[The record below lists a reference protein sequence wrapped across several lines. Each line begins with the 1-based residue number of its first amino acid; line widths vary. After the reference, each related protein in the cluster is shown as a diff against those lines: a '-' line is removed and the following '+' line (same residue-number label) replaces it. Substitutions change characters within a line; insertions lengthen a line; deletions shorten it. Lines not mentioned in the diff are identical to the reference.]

1 MPHPRV
7 ILRAPS
13 ILYKARMASTT
24 SDKATPERRTE
35 LLQNL
40 AETKICF
47 LEASKS
53 LSHAPTLVA
62 VSKTKPAW
70 MTRACYEEGQRDF
83 GENSDIDLVNKAKK
97 LADLDSLRWH
107 FIGVMKKTEGDDLR
121 RQARMREL
129 TAVSNLHAI
138 QSLTSIEDADIYNSA
153 IPADRK
159 TPLNMLLQVNTSG
172 EVQKSGLQYVD
183 TETEAADSPL
193 FKLACHIIE
202 HCPKLH
208 FQGLMTIGSQTESL
222 ADVLE
227 GMLRSNIAL
236 NGRWGDNGKLLLS
249 MGMTADFE
257 AGLRAGSH
265 IVRVGTGI
273 FGARRMK

>member
-1 MPHPRV
+1 
-7 ILRAPS
+7 
-13 ILYKARMASTT
+13 MASTT
-24 SDKATPERRTE
+24 SDKATPERRVE

-40 AETKICF
+40 AETKIRF
-47 LEASKS
+47 AEASKS

-70 MTRACYEEGQRDF
+70 MTRACYEDGQRDF

-97 LADLDSLRWH
+97 LADLNSLRWH

-121 RQARMREL
+121 RQARMKEL
-129 TAVSNLHAI
+129 TTVLNLHAI
-138 QSLTSIEDADIYNSA
+138 QSLTSIEDADIYNDG

-159 TPLNMLLQVNTSG
+159 TPLNVLLQVNTSG

-183 TETEAADSPL
+183 AETEVADSPL
-193 FKLACHIIE
+193 FKLACHIIK

-208 FQGLMTIGSQTESL
+208 LQGLMTIGSQVESL
-222 ADVLE
+222 ASSERPNQDFETLKRTRDVIE
-227 GMLRSNIAL
+227 RMLQINPAF
-236 NGRWGDNGKLLLS
+236 NGRWGDNGQLLLS

-273 FGARRMK
+273 FGSRRMK

>member
-1 MPHPRV
+1 
-7 ILRAPS
+7 
-13 ILYKARMASTT
+13 MASTT
-24 SDKATPERRTE
+24 SDKATPERRAE

-40 AETKICF
+40 TETKNCF
-47 LEASKS
+47 AEASKS
-53 LSHAPTLVA
+53 LSHVPILVA

-97 LADLDSLRWH
+97 VNLDSLRWH
-107 FIGVMKKTEGDDLR
+107 FIGVMKKTEGDDFR

-129 TAVSNLHAI
+129 TTVSNLHAI

-183 TETEAADSPL
+183 TETEAVDSPL

-208 FQGLMTIGSQTESL
+208 FQGLMTIGSQAESL
-222 ADVLE
+222 ASSERPNQDFETLKKTRDVLE
-227 GMLRSNIAL
+227 GMLRSNSAF
-236 NGRWGDNGKLLLS
+236 NGRWGDNEKLLLS

>member
-1 MPHPRV
+1 
-7 ILRAPS
+7 
-13 ILYKARMASTT
+13 MASTT
-24 SDKATPERRTE
+24 SDKATPQRRAE

-47 LEASKS
+47 AEASKS

-97 LADLDSLRWH
+97 LADLDNLRWH

-129 TAVSNLHAI
+129 TTVSNLHAI
-138 QSLTSIEDADIYNSA
+138 QSLTSTEDADIYNNA

-159 TPLNMLLQVNTSG
+159 APLNMLLQVNTSG

-222 ADVLE
+222 ASSERPNQDFETLKKTRDVLE
-227 GMLRSNIAL
+227 GMLRSNPTFD
-236 NGRWGDNGKLLLS
+236 GRWGDNGKLLLS